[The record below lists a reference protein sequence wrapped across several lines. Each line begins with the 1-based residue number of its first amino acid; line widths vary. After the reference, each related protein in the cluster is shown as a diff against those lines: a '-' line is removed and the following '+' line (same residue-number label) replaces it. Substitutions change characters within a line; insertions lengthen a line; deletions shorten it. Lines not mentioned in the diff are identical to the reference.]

1 MARLHISEKWIYDA
15 ILNGLNSNPE
25 NKPMFKFDPVS
36 KVYKYSNPFYPN
48 KNYTKIFNPKAF
60 MAYGDVINFAGSYRN
75 ENKMIFDGEKLLELY
90 TEIDDYG
97 SVPPQFK
104 VGKIFKPYHWLDT
117 IDHNA
122 IIFLEDDL
130 FETIEVFEDF
140 EDNDK
145 INGKIKI
152 FDTQYSIIIY
162 TKNNNIV
169 EVKDQIV
176 KKKPCFNYEYESCLS
191 VWLD

>member
-1 MARLHISEKWIYDA
+1 
-15 ILNGLNSNPE
+15 
-25 NKPMFKFDPVS
+25 MFVNVIKMGF
-36 KVYKYSNPFYPN
+36 PN
-48 KNYTKIFNPKAF
+48 KNYKKIFDPKTF
-60 MAYGDVINFAGSYRN
+60 MAYGDVINFEGSYRN
-75 ENKMIFDGEKLLELY
+75 ENRMIFDGEKLLKLY

-104 VGKIFKPYHWLDT
+104 VGKIFSPEHWLDA

-130 FETIEVFEDF
+130 FETIEVS
-140 EDNDK
+140 EDNGK
-145 INGKIKI
+145 VIGKIKI

-162 TKNNNIV
+162 TKNNNIL

-176 KKKPCFNYEYESCLS
+176 KNKPCFNYEYESCLS